1 MASFLL
7 LLGILVENLTLYI
20 SLPIIMAGNLHK
32 EQMMNSIIKNLVWLL
47 VAVVGAFYFGML
59 ALNTGEE
66 VSATWLV
73 IASVCIYMIGYRF
86 YSKYIAE
93 KVFELDD
100 NRATPAVINNDGKDF
115 VPTNKVVLFGHHF
128 AAIAGAGPLVGP
140 ILAAQMGYLPSM
152 IWLLVGVVLAGAV
165 HDFTVLFISM
175 RRNGRSLGEIIKE
188 EMGKTTGSI
197 AMVGILFIMLIIVA
211 ILAMVVVNAL
221 ADSPWGLF
229 TIAMTIPIAV
239 FMGIYMR
246 YLRPGRVGEA
256 SVIGFILLLAALYY
270 GQALTDPAHP
280 WHDVFLLKKTTLS
293 LIIIGY
299 GFIASILPVWLLLAP
314 RDYLST
320 FLKIGVIVAMA
331 IGILIVN
338 PALQMPKVTAFIDGT
353 GPVFAGSIFPFLF
366 ITIACGAIS
375 GFHALI
381 SSGTTPKMVEKES
394 HARPIGYGSM
404 LMESLVGIMALI
416 AACIL
421 EPGLYFTINSPLA
434 TLDPTAASA
443 LSADMNTIEQSV
455 KTILQN
461 GGFVLQP
468 EMLTNGHFV
477 TMIEETTKAVGE
489 PTLVAKTGGAPTF
502 AVGLTQ
508 ILHEVAGGKESIAF
522 WYHFAILFE
531 ALFILTAV
539 DAGTRSGRFLI
550 QDVLGNVYKPMAN
563 TQSVLWGVV
572 ASAICVAGWG
582 YLLYQGAIDPQGG
595 IFTLWPLFGASNQ
608 MLAGIALLLGT
619 VVLFKMGK
627 AKYSWITILPA
638 VWVLLTT
645 LYAAI
650 QKLLPANGERVHD
663 AVSHVATAQNQTAL
677 KEKALGFITK
687 LQEMGADASTM
698 LEGKTLEEWQKVVSK
713 ADILIHNHTLD
724 AILCAFFIFV
734 TLVVIGATIRIC
746 YLTAIGKGEKFP
758 LKEEPYQE
766 SKNFSIQAH

>member
-1 MASFLL
+1 
-7 LLGILVENLTLYI
+7 
-20 SLPIIMAGNLHK
+20 
-32 EQMMNSIIKNLVWLL
+32 MMNSIIKNLVWLL

-404 LMESLVGIMALI
+404 LMESLVGVMALI

-434 TLDPTAASA
+434 TLDPAAASA

-638 VWVLLTT
+638 AWVLLTT

-687 LQEMGADASTM
+687 LQEMGADASTI

>member
-1 MASFLL
+1 
-7 LLGILVENLTLYI
+7 
-20 SLPIIMAGNLHK
+20 
-32 EQMMNSIIKNLVWLL
+32 MMNSIIKNLVWLL

-140 ILAAQMGYLPSM
+140 ILAAQMGYMPSM

-188 EMGKTTGSI
+188 EMGKATGTI

-443 LSADMNTIEQSV
+443 LSANMNTIEQSV

-687 LQEMGADASTM
+687 LQEMGANASTI

>member
-1 MASFLL
+1 
-7 LLGILVENLTLYI
+7 
-20 SLPIIMAGNLHK
+20 
-32 EQMMNSIIKNLVWLL
+32 MNSIIKNLVWLL

-140 ILAAQMGYLPSM
+140 ILAAQMGYMPSM

-188 EMGKTTGSI
+188 EMGKATGTI

-434 TLDPTAASA
+434 TLDPAAASA

>member
-1 MASFLL
+1 
-7 LLGILVENLTLYI
+7 
-20 SLPIIMAGNLHK
+20 
-32 EQMMNSIIKNLVWLL
+32 MMNSIIKNLVWLL

-404 LMESLVGIMALI
+404 LMESLVGVMALI

-434 TLDPTAASA
+434 LLDPAAASA

-627 AKYSWITILPA
+627 ARYSWITILPA
-638 VWVLLTT
+638 AWVLLTT

>member
-1 MASFLL
+1 
-7 LLGILVENLTLYI
+7 
-20 SLPIIMAGNLHK
+20 
-32 EQMMNSIIKNLVWLL
+32 MNSIIKNLVWLL

-140 ILAAQMGYLPSM
+140 ILAAQMGYMPSM

-188 EMGKTTGSI
+188 EMGKATGTI

-239 FMGIYMR
+239 FMGVYMR

-477 TMIEETTKAVGE
+477 TMIKETTKAVGE

-627 AKYSWITILPA
+627 ARYSWITILPA

-687 LQEMGADASTM
+687 LQEMGADASTI

>member
-1 MASFLL
+1 
-7 LLGILVENLTLYI
+7 
-20 SLPIIMAGNLHK
+20 MAGNLHK

-140 ILAAQMGYLPSM
+140 ILAAQMGYMPSM

-188 EMGKTTGSI
+188 EMGKATGTI

>member
-1 MASFLL
+1 MPRNLL
-7 LLGILVENLTLYI
+7 KGAT
-20 SLPIIMAGNLHK
+20 
-32 EQMMNSIIKNLVWLL
+32 MNQIIKNLVWLL

-188 EMGKTTGSI
+188 EMGKATGSI

-239 FMGIYMR
+239 FMGVYMR

-404 LMESLVGIMALI
+404 LMESLVGVMALI

-434 TLDPTAASA
+434 TLDPAAASA

-638 VWVLLTT
+638 AWVLLTT

-687 LQEMGADASTM
+687 LQEMGADASTI